1 MNETI
6 ETEAFLIPGGC
17 CGCGG
22 ALARNLL
29 RDSYF
34 VTNWNGLGTKCG
46 SCLCLTLP
54 VMLSFSPLS
63 PPGALR
69 LALAPVSSRV
79 DLGIMIP
86 AETSKLG
93 IRKLCSDITVTCL
106 RREDSVLKSSRCPSM
121 RTEP

>member
-1 MNETI
+1 MRRG
-6 ETEAFLIPGGC
+6 PGQESV
-17 CGCGG
+17 
-22 ALARNLL
+22 

-46 SCLCLTLP
+46 VRQRSLP
-54 VMLSFSPLS
+54 HPACHAVFFTPVTAWSPHVGLGLS
-63 PPGALR
+63 
-69 LALAPVSSRV
+69 VSSCV

-93 IRKLCSDITVTCL
+93 IRKLCSDITVTCI